1 MSSCSTSKTEKRKK
15 LKKMI
20 IESNKGGRACSPSL
34 PSGTRGNMS
43 GGRTS
48 AISINRALSR
58 NKNKICKKMQL
69 PSGEVD
75 QNLLERTKNHPRVHL
90 HMEPV
95 AKVIK
100 SPKQAHMIDRKMS
113 KMISIQFLA
122 KENMKA
128 HRTSESEFKL
138 IWI

>member
-15 LKKMI
+15 MKKMI

-34 PSGTRGNMS
+34 PSGTRGNML
-43 GGRTS
+43 GGRTL
-48 AISINRALSR
+48 AMSINRALSQ
-58 NKNKICKKMQL
+58 NKNKIYKKMQL

-75 QNLLERTKNHPRVHL
+75 QNLLERTKNHPKVHL

-95 AKVIK
+95 IKVTK
-100 SPKQAHMIDRKMS
+100 STKQAYMIDRKMS
-113 KMISIQFLA
+113 KMMSIQFLA
-122 KENMKA
+122 RKNMKA
-128 HRTSESEFKL
+128 HQTSGSEFKL